1 MAKFKGRII
10 FEVKFKDMHIPLF
23 AMDNIVQKVAL
34 HKCAQQIEFWHKME
48 FHEKTTPKNQMAKL
62 FLTNARSKY
71 FSGMLQYY
79 IDCSRRIRFQSRT
92 TFPA

>member
-23 AMDNIVQKVAL
+23 AIDDIVQKVAL

-48 FHEKTTPKNQMAKL
+48 FNKDKKHLRQKNVFVGTIIKSIEL
-62 FLTNARSKY
+62 DN
-71 FSGMLQYY
+71 
-79 IDCSRRIRFQSRT
+79 
-92 TFPA
+92 

>member
-23 AMDNIVQKVAL
+23 AMENIVQKVAL

-48 FHEKTTPKNQMAKL
+48 FHEKKKHLHQKNIFVATRIKE
-62 FLTNARSKY
+62 
-71 FSGMLQYY
+71 
-79 IDCSRRIRFQSRT
+79 IDIDN
-92 TFPA
+92 

>member
-23 AMDNIVQKVAL
+23 AIDDIVQKVAL

-48 FHEKTTPKNQMAKL
+48 FHEKKNHLHQKNIFVATRIKE
-62 FLTNARSKY
+62 
-71 FSGMLQYY
+71 
-79 IDCSRRIRFQSRT
+79 IDLDK
-92 TFPA
+92 

>member
-23 AMDNIVQKVAL
+23 AIDDIVQKVAL

-48 FHEKTTPKNQMAKL
+48 FHEKKIHLHQKNIFVATRIKE
-62 FLTNARSKY
+62 
-71 FSGMLQYY
+71 
-79 IDCSRRIRFQSRT
+79 IDIDK
-92 TFPA
+92 

>member
-23 AMDNIVQKVAL
+23 AIDDIVQKVAL

-48 FHEKTTPKNQMAKL
+48 FHEKKKHL
-62 FLTNARSKY
+62 
-71 FSGMLQYY
+71 
-79 IDCSRRIRFQSRT
+79 
-92 TFPA
+92 

>member
-23 AMDNIVQKVAL
+23 AIDNIVQKVAL

-48 FHEKTTPKNQMAKL
+48 FHEKKKTSSPEKYICCYKNQG
-62 FLTNARSKY
+62 NRP
-71 FSGMLQYY
+71 
-79 IDCSRRIRFQSRT
+79 R
-92 TFPA
+92 

>member
-48 FHEKTTPKNQMAKL
+48 FHEKKKHLYQKNIFVGTRIVGL
-62 FLTNARSKY
+62 D
-71 FSGMLQYY
+71 
-79 IDCSRRIRFQSRT
+79 IDNKID
-92 TFPA
+92 

>member
-48 FHEKTTPKNQMAKL
+48 FHEKKKHLRQKNIFVATIIKE
-62 FLTNARSKY
+62 
-71 FSGMLQYY
+71 
-79 IDCSRRIRFQSRT
+79 IDIDK
-92 TFPA
+92 